1 MRRDLPTTMYT
12 IERNDIRDSKQGNRS
27 KRKYNLMNY
36 QQNAI
41 INVVVNHISIR
52 ILDHVLVILNELYD
66 VNLC

>member
-12 IERNDIRDSKQGNRS
+12 IERNDIRDSEQGNRS